1 MVGERGKS
9 VSWEEQ
15 KVSVQIFGELHVIR
29 GKGSE
34 EYIKDLAA
42 DVDERMKK
50 IALKFPRLAAHQVA
64 TLVALNLADE
74 LYKIKEEQRSVM
86 DMLGE
91 NDRI

>member
-1 MVGERGKS
+1 MNQEDL
-9 VSWEEQ
+9 

-34 EYIKDLAA
+34 DHILDLAS
-42 DVDERMKK
+42 DVDKRMRE
-50 IALKFPRLAAHQVA
+50 ISLKFPRLAAHQVA

-74 LYKIKEEQRSVM
+74 LSKLKEEQNSVM

-91 NDRI
+91 KNVK

>member
-1 MVGERGKS
+1 MNHEDL
-9 VSWEEQ
+9 

-34 EYIKDLAA
+34 DHILNLAS
-42 DVDERMKK
+42 DVDKRMRE
-50 IALKFPRLAAHQVA
+50 ISLRFPRLAAHQVA

-74 LYKIKEEQRSVM
+74 LSKLKEEQNSVM

-91 NDRI
+91 KNG

>member
-1 MVGERGKS
+1 MNRED
-9 VSWEEQ
+9 Q

-29 GKGSE
+29 GKGTE
-34 EYIKDLAA
+34 EYIKNLAN
-42 DVDERMKK
+42 DVDKRMRE

-74 LYKIKEEQRSVM
+74 LTKLKEEQRTVM

-91 NDRI
+91 NRHGS

>member
-1 MVGERGKS
+1 MNQEDL
-9 VSWEEQ
+9 

-34 EYIKDLAA
+34 DYILNLAS
-42 DVDERMKK
+42 DVDKRMRE
-50 IALKFPRLAAHQVA
+50 ISIRFPRLAAHQVA

-74 LYKIKEEQRSVM
+74 LSKLKEEQNSVM

-91 NDRI
+91 KNVE

>member
-1 MVGERGKS
+1 MNP
-9 VSWEEQ
+9 EEQ

-34 EYIKDLAA
+34 DYIKGLA
-42 DVDERMKK
+42 VDIDKRMKE

-74 LYKIKEEQRSVM
+74 LGKLKEEQKTLM

-91 NDRI
+91 NNRE